1 MQAASIADDLLR
13 RRQPEDARRV
23 LAPYIAALPKEPAL
37 RQLMGRILRALG
49 ELDAAEQ
56 EFREGL
62 SADRK
67 HLGLHLDLAALLSS
81 RGRRKEAER
90 LLRAVLARSPRAAPA
105 ATALSDVLLADGRPQ
120 EALQVTAASAG
131 VETPDLGVLT
141 ARGEALKALGRTSEA
156 LAVYQRAATL
166 YPHSAVAEH
175 NVAAAQGDLADF
187 AAAEASA
194 RRAFTKGGD
203 APETWLVHARALL
216 GLKRLDQAEA
226 SYREAIGRQPA
237 LVDAQRELAQ
247 LMWMRSEDVDTS
259 IAHLAPAIAAV
270 GADSVAGGELM
281 AVRAK
286 ALELAG
292 EAERAYADMSAAVRR
307 WPNALALRLSAAHL
321 AGALGYTAEGVDHAE
336 AAIRLAPE
344 HTGVLAILCEA
355 CLAAGE
361 GARAAEVAGAL
372 RLKRPD
378 DQTVIAYLAMAWRL
392 LGDPRYAELYD
403 YDGLVRAW
411 RLDTPKGWPTLDG
424 YLADLAQ
431 ALGPVHPFRTHPLDQ
446 SLRHGSQASHITAST
461 DPVIQAFFQTVEGPI
476 RRHLAWLAERKPGP
490 LDTVRRRNRGDFAFQ
505 GVWSVRLRPGGFHA
519 NHVHPDGWLSSACYI
534 ALPPG
539 VTEAPDKAGW
549 IKFGEPG
556 IVSVKPLPPEHFV
569 APEPGRLVLF
579 PSYMWHGTVPFEG
592 QAPRLTIAFDLQP
605 KR

>member
-1 MQAASIADDLLR
+1 
-13 RRQPEDARRV
+13 
-23 LAPYIAALPKEPAL
+23 
-37 RQLMGRILRALG
+37 
-49 ELDAAEQ
+49 
-56 EFREGL
+56 
-62 SADRK
+62 
-67 HLGLHLDLAALLSS
+67 
-81 RGRRKEAER
+81 
-90 LLRAVLARSPRAAPA
+90 
-105 ATALSDVLLADGRPQ
+105 
-120 EALQVTAASAG
+120 
-131 VETPDLGVLT
+131 
-141 ARGEALKALGRTSEA
+141 
-156 LAVYQRAATL
+156 
-166 YPHSAVAEH
+166 
-175 NVAAAQGDLADF
+175 
-187 AAAEASA
+187 
-194 RRAFTKGGD
+194 
-203 APETWLVHARALL
+203 
-216 GLKRLDQAEA
+216 
-226 SYREAIGRQPA
+226 
-237 LVDAQRELAQ
+237 
-247 LMWMRSEDVDTS
+247 
-259 IAHLAPAIAAV
+259 
-270 GADSVAGGELM
+270 M

-321 AGALGYTAEGVDHAE
+321 AGVLGRAGEGVDHAE
-336 AAIRLAPE
+336 AAIKLAPE
-344 HTGVLAILCEA
+344 HPGVLAILCEA

-378 DQTVIAYLAMAWRL
+378 DQTVIAYLATAWRL

-411 RLDTPKGWPTLDG
+411 RLDTPKGWATLDA

-431 ALGPVHPFRTHPLDQ
+431 ALGPVHAFRTHPLDQ

-490 LDTVRRRNRGDFAFQ
+490 LDMVRRRNRGDFAFQ

-556 IVSVKPLPPEHFV
+556 IVSTTQLPPEHFV

-592 QAPRLTIAFDLQP
+592 EAPRLTIAFDLQP